1 MSLRD
6 SLRRATELQVA
17 PPNPCNTQLSRAE
30 DATRFATATQ
40 QQGTAPGYNPS
51 FSATPPATG
60 AQQGQLQARNSGQ
73 ELHVA
78 FASTCNL
85 QLDGLIAHWMPKDQ
99 PAVDRDRW
107 CWPHGD
113 AMNTTE
119 IERFLAR
126 VKQFIERGIAED
138 AAERLADELV
148 LADRQ
153 PPSPEPSPS
162 SAQAPP
168 ARPAARSCAACAN
181 LTRRGTCTEPVA
193 AGLAETFGI
202 RWPEPGQGA
211 GCAAYCS
218 P

>member
-1 MSLRD
+1 MGAPDLLLHLRD
-6 SLRRATELQVA
+6 AGFSLAV
-17 PPNPCNTQLSRAE
+17 AE
-30 DATRFATATQ
+30 DGGIRI
-40 QQGTAPGYNPS
+40 AP
-51 FSATPPATG
+51 FSK
-60 AQQGQLQARNSGQ
+60 LSDDHRQAILDHKA
-73 ELHVA
+73 ELL
-78 FASTCNL
+78 TL
-85 QLDGLIAHWMPKDQ
+85 LTDDQ
-99 PAVDRDRW
+99 PTVDLDRW

-126 VKQFIERGIAED
+126 VKQLIERGIAED

-153 PPSPEPSPS
+153 PPLPAPS
-162 SAQAPP
+162 SSSAPATPAQ
-168 ARPAARSCAACAN
+168 PAARSCAACAN

-202 RWPEPGQGA
+202 RWPELGQGA